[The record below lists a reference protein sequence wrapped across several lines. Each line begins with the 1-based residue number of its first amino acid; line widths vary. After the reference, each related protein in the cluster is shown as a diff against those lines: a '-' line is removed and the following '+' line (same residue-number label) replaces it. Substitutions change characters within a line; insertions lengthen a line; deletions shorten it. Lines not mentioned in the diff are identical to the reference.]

1 MFQDIL
7 EAVKKQISTVRLTVK
22 TSENLR
28 DFISRQKSEGELD
41 SIRKLIQEIPDN
53 IIWAND
59 EHCAVVTRLYSIYER
74 FAEDLVRN
82 WLLTLPKIY
91 VNYSDLDERIKN
103 THKIG
108 VGKLLINLNK
118 NRYKHLSITDVM
130 KGIYLGETVDKGYQ
144 LLPDAFLI
152 HEQNLRREILEQFLA
167 DAGILNA
174 WSWIDKHREVQSFIK
189 KVIGRQINAEDEL
202 LRLINY
208 RNEAAHGTPKDIL
221 NSESLLEL
229 CSFVEALCEALTELM
244 TYQVIQKQESVG
256 QAIEIGT
263 ITEWFK
269 TPKAAIVKMQ
279 EITSLSVGGSVFL
292 VSEAYCQLA
301 QIENIQVNNES
312 ISVVQTALEMEVG
325 LKFDIDAKRGLRVYQ
340 CF

>member
-7 EAVKKQISTVRLTVK
+7 EKVREHISTVRLTIK
-22 TSENLR
+22 TNENLR
-28 DFISRQKSEGELD
+28 DFISRQSAEGELN
-41 SIRKLIQEIPDN
+41 SISKLIQEIPDTLN
-53 IIWAND
+53 WGNY

-74 FAEDLVRN
+74 FVEDLVEN
-82 WLLTLPKIY
+82 WLLTLPTIY

-108 VGKLLINLNK
+108 VGKLLTNLSK
-118 NRYKHLSITDVM
+118 NRYKHLSIKDVM
-130 KGIYLGETVDKGYQ
+130 EGIYLGETVDKGYQ

-174 WSWIDKHREVQSFIK
+174 WNWIDKHRKVQYFIEK
-189 KVIGRQINAEDEL
+189 MRAKQSNAEGEL

-208 RNEAAHGTPKDIL
+208 RNEAAHGTPERIL
-221 NSESLLEL
+221 DSKSMLEF
-229 CSFVEALCEALTELM
+229 CSFIEALCEALIELM
-244 TYQVIQKQESVG
+244 TYQVIQQQELVG
-256 QAIEIGT
+256 QVKEIGT

-279 EITSLSVGGSVFL
+279 EITSLSVGDSIFL
-292 VSEAYCQLA
+292 VSEAYCELA
-301 QIENIQVNNES
+301 KIESIQVDDES
-312 ISVVQTALEMEVG
+312 ASTVQTTSEQEIG
-325 LKFDIDAKRGLRVYQ
+325 LKFDIEAKRGLRVYQ
-340 CF
+340 C